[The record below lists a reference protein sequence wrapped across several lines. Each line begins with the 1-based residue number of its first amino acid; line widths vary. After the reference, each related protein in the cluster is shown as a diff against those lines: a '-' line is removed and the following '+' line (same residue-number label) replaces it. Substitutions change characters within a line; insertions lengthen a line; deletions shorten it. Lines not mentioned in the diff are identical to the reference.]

1 MYNRYISEDTPYVP
15 IQEAEHPQGG
25 GRSNSGTKG
34 HGPASTGGFRFSSL
48 FSGKEGLGALLG
60 GKEGAGSPFSSGDGS
75 GGLSGLLKALKLE
88 DIDPGDILLLLIILF
103 LLVEGDD
110 LELVIALGL
119 VLLMGLGDREGED

>member
-1 MYNRYISEDTPYVP
+1 MVIVLLND
-15 IQEAEHPQGG
+15 QGG
-25 GRSNSGTKG
+25 GQLCIRDRLT
-34 HGPASTGGFRFSSL
+34 
-48 FSGKEGLGALLG
+48 
-60 GKEGAGSPFSSGDGS
+60 
-75 GGLSGLLKALKLE
+75 ALKLE

>member
-48 FSGKEGLGALLG
+48 FSGKEG
-60 GKEGAGSPFSSGDGS
+60 AGSLFSSGDGS

>member
-1 MYNRYISEDTPYVP
+1 MSLSRRPSTPKEGADP
-15 IQEAEHPQGG
+15 TAEQRAMVRPPQGA
-25 GRSNSGTKG
+25 SGFPLYFPERRG
-34 HGPASTGGFRFSSL
+34 W
-48 FSGKEGLGALLG
+48 ALYWA
-60 GKEGAGSPFSSGDGS
+60 GKEGAGSLFSSGDGS

>member
-60 GKEGAGSPFSSGDGS
+60 GKEGAGSLFSSAASDVYKRQGDSPGAGPAHGTWRS
-75 GGLSGLLKALKLE
+75 G
-88 DIDPGDILLLLIILF
+88 
-103 LLVEGDD
+103 
-110 LELVIALGL
+110 
-119 VLLMGLGDREGED
+119 R

>member
-60 GKEGAGSPFSSGDGS
+60 GKEGAGSLFSSGDGS

-88 DIDPGDILLLLIILF
+88 DIDPGGYPSAAYHPVSF
-103 LLVEGDD
+103 GGRRRSGTGDSPG
-110 LELVIALGL
+110 AGPAH
-119 VLLMGLGDREGED
+119 GTWRSGR

>member
-48 FSGKEGLGALLG
+48 FSGKEGLELYWAEKRGREASFHLETAAG
-60 GKEGAGSPFSSGDGS
+60 GY
-75 GGLSGLLKALKLE
+75 
-88 DIDPGDILLLLIILF
+88 PGY
-103 LLVEGDD
+103 
-110 LELVIALGL
+110 
-119 VLLMGLGDREGED
+119 

>member
-1 MYNRYISEDTPYVP
+1 M
-15 IQEAEHPQGG
+15 
-25 GRSNSGTKG
+25 
-34 HGPASTGGFRFSSL
+34 
-48 FSGKEGLGALLG
+48 G
-60 GKEGAGSPFSSGDGS
+60 GKEGAGNLFSSGEGS

-119 VLLMGLGDREGED
+119 VLLMGLGDRDGED